1 MITIYMAVGKKLQK
15 DFFFTVVELK
25 ISFIEETKVYKLS
38 VKVEK

>member
-15 DFFFTVVELK
+15 NFFFTVVELK
-25 ISFIEETKVYKLS
+25 ISFIEEKKKLS